1 MAESTVANSLI
12 GILDTAAGARGRRE
26 ADGALV
32 AQTQGQLL
40 KNEKDRLLLDD
51 ESDRRDFSEAYG
63 AGYIE
68 LDADGN
74 FSVSP
79 EQAQRMIK
87 EAPDLLK
94 RISGKEANPFFST
107 KGANGNE
114 DIEYDGL
121 EEIPQAPQK
130 VPTLSG
136 IPLQKPE
143 APQAPRYAIKLR
155 KKDGSVAP
163 ATAGATADPNDT
175 VITLT
180 AEDVAKKLSRR
191 VTRMQAAGAGGDAA
205 TMQSLKMDMH
215 KAITANMQSALIGAG
230 PDPAVPADGQRQ
242 FLDLIDDLEGDEL
255 KEAIRDRGLDP
266 DKLEVDA
273 RKKWF
278 NSQKKERTQAQL
290 DYAKATDDLNA
301 YENTKTILTNQVGRL
316 DKALADYDKTQLS
329 AVDSVDAE
337 SIRSGYP
344 TIKSW
349 GGGSPIARPA
359 ASSRNPKDPNNRTG
373 KGGMSPR
380 DEIIA
385 ERDAAIKQLAGLKP
399 PTRPKMQSAMPA
411 TKFAWTDENLRASVA
426 GKLPDSAPTQAQTE
440 AVTAYAK
447 QQGIASAKDLKKL
460 PREDAQALAWIIS
473 HNTPGT
479 EADKLSN
486 FEALMNFARTGD
498 MKKSPIDAEVA
509 ISGALN
515 DTDQVAIAQQNAN
528 TNVDNAITN
537 RMRVD
542 WDQAKDNRDYAMKL
556 AELGYKRSEDL
567 NKELDKQNE
576 RLSLIRLGAMGSD
589 GSDPQSGGVSI
600 KDTGPTPQMA
610 DAAAQIRADME
621 NAPIGSSKQIAASK
635 AYLEAISMYGASA
648 AAFTGKPAFWD
659 WQKSLTNFFM
669 RENAVVPISSMIENI
684 QFDGYVNGVPSKFR
698 ILESGAG
705 SKSTEAMT
713 GSDTLDRVMGAGT
726 FKALELAATSQRAV
740 NRLQAEGTPVDETTL
755 PAMIATIRKENGAK

>member
-63 AGYIE
+63 AGYIG

-266 DKLEVDA
+266 DKLESEA
-273 RKKWF
+273 RGKWLKG
-278 NSQKKERTQAQL
+278 QKTERTEAQKA
-290 DYAKATDDLNA
+290 YASSNEDMTA
-301 YENTKTILTNQVGRL
+301 YENTKEILGNQVSRL
-316 DKALADYDKTQLS
+316 DKAIAEYDRTQKGSRADIDR
-329 AVDSVDAE
+329 AMNAMGMAE
-337 SIRSGYP
+337 SGRI
-344 TIKSW
+344 
-349 GGGSPIARPA
+349 GSPKKPVVSKDIA
-359 ASSRNPKDPNNRTG
+359 NRTG
-373 KGGMSPR
+373 ANPNKEDPAR
-380 DEIIA
+380 AKLVA
-385 ERDAAIKQLAGLKP
+385 ERDAAAKQLTALKP
-399 PTRPKMQSAMPA
+399 PARPKLASGMPA

-440 AVTAYAK
+440 AVTTYAK
-447 QQGIASAKDLKKL
+447 QQGIASATDLKKL

-498 MKKSPIDAEVA
+498 VKKSPIDAEVA

-528 TNVDNAITN
+528 TNVVNSETARFKALSDIN
-537 RMRVD
+537 
-542 WDQAKDNRDYAMKL
+542 KDASDYSL
-556 AELGYKRSEDL
+556 RLQELGYTRAKDL
-567 NKELDKQNE
+567 DSALTEVNKDV
-576 RLSLIRLGAMGSD
+576 SIIREAAVSPD
-589 GSDPQSGGVSI
+589 PKNPQSGDIVI
-600 KDTGPTPQMA
+600 KPTGPTKEMNTA
-610 DAAAQIRADME
+610 MTRIRSGMMDATV
-621 NAPIGSSKQIAASK
+621 GSPKQIASSK
-635 AYLEAISMYGASA
+635 AYLDALGVYAASVA
-648 AAFTGKPAFWD
+648 AKTGDPAFWD
-659 WQKSLTNFFM
+659 VEKKFTNFFL
-669 RENAVVPISSMIENI
+669 REGAVLPIDSMIANI

-698 ILESGAG
+698 ILENGPG
-705 SKSTEAMT
+705 SKSTEAMA
-713 GSDTLDRVMGAGT
+713 GADTIDRFLGPGT
-726 FKALELAATSQRAV
+726 FVALEQAATSQAAV